1 MRGASDDDEDLV
13 QRERAEGR
21 WVLVI
26 REARLSR
33 EQLGHVRRVLRVHR
47 GELADFLARL
57 PGGVRRGARVDLLPL
72 VEALRAGGVG
82 ADLVRRDPV

>member
-1 MRGASDDDEDLV
+1 MRRPSDDDGDLV

-26 REARLSR
+26 REARLDR

-47 GELADFLARL
+47 SELAGFLARL

-72 VEALRAGGVG
+72 VEALREAGIG

>member
-1 MRGASDDDEDLV
+1 VRRATGDDEDLV

-47 GELADFLARL
+47 SELAGFLARL
-57 PGGVRRGARVDLLPL
+57 PGEVRRGARVDLLPL